1 MASADP
7 ISAPDGSAPDVSVV
21 VPTLDEAGNIGELVR
36 RCLKVLS
43 ALGVTH
49 EIIVVDGGSADSTV
63 AEAREAG
70 ADVIEY
76 NRPGYGG
83 ALRQGFARSRGGH
96 IITMDSDLSHEPE
109 VIGRLWSARAEADV
123 IIASRYV
130 PGGRAD
136 MTFYRHLLSRILN
149 QVFTRVLRVPVRDI
163 SSGFRLYRG
172 EHVRA
177 LSFQAEDFDVLE
189 EILIRLINDGRTVR
203 ETPFHYR
210 PRHMGRS
217 HAKLI
222 RFGIA
227 YCRTLH
233 KMWRL
238 RRGA

>member
-1 MASADP
+1 MDSAD
-7 ISAPDGSAPDVSVV
+7 SASTPAVSIV
-21 VPTLDEAGNIGELVR
+21 VPTLDEEGNIGELVR
-36 RCLKVLS
+36 RCLRVLAGLRVS
-43 ALGVTH
+43 H
-49 EIIVVDGGSADSTV
+49 EIIVVDGGSADATV
-63 AEAREAG
+63 TEAREAG

-76 NRPGYGG
+76 NRRGYGG
-83 ALRQGFARSRGGH
+83 ALRQGFARSSGER

-109 VIGRLWSARAEADV
+109 VIERLWAARDEADV

-149 QVFTRVLRVPVRDI
+149 SVFTRVLRVPIRDI

-172 EHVRA
+172 DDVRG
-177 LSFQAEDFDVLE
+177 LTFEAEDFDVLE

-222 RFGIA
+222 QFGIA
-227 YCRTLH
+227 YCGTLH